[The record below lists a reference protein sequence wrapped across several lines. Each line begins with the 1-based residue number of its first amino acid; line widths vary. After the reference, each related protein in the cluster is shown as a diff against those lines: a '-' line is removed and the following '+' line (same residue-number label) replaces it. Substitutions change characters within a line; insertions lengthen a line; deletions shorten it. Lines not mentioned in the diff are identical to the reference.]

1 MTQSVRYDPELELV
15 LPNISDFIP
24 VGMKITD
31 LPRFRALTRTSREEF
46 LKDSDVMC
54 LDYVVPC
61 LDKYEMP
68 ISVIARPGHDAPSA
82 CIYFLHG
89 GGMVMGD
96 RFSGATPLIRWAE
109 KYDVVCV
116 TPEYRLAPEF
126 PAPTPTEDCYA
137 GLAWIVANS
146 EKLKIDPERIII
158 FGGSGGGGLAAG
170 VTLMARDRR
179 GPNLLGQLLQCPM
192 IDDRNDTVSARQF
205 NGMGVWDASSN
216 QVAWQ
221 ALLGERYGSN
231 DVSIYSA
238 PARADDLSG
247 LPPTFIDVAAKEV
260 FRDEAIAYAM
270 GIMQAGGQCELHVWG
285 DAYHGFYDIAPDSAV
300 SQACLASRESWIERQ
315 LR

>member
-15 LPNISDFIP
+15 LANISEFVP
-24 VGMKITD
+24 VGMTIHD

-46 LKDSDVMC
+46 LKGTDLLCVDH
-54 LDYVVPC
+54 VVPC
-61 LDKYEMP
+61 GEDFDLP
-68 ISVIARPGHDAPSA
+68 VSVITKSEHTAPGP

-96 RFSGATPLIRWAE
+96 RFSGASPLIEWAE
-109 KYDVVCV
+109 KYDAVCV

-146 EKLKIDPERIII
+146 EKLKIDPQRIII

-170 VTLMARDRR
+170 VTLMARDRV
-179 GPNLLGQLLQCPM
+179 GPRLLGQLLQCPM

-205 NGMGVWDASSN
+205 SGTGVWDASSN

-221 ALLGERYGSN
+221 ALLGDSYGSN

-285 DAYHGFYDIAPDSAV
+285 DAYHGFYDIVPDSAV
-300 SQACLASRESWIERQ
+300 SQACLAARESWLERM